1 MKKIIII
8 IFVLITVNLYSQT
21 QVINRTKYDVD
32 KYITVACEILNMN
45 IIVNVQYMPSLTH
58 FDINY
63 DLKSTIVKSNQNN
76 YIIYINDD
84 YYTKKNYKKII
95 IHELIHVHQFY
106 SGKLYKIDDDKYI
119 YNDKLINISDVE
131 YMNRQ
136 FEIDAYNLDDDLLQI
151 VEYLIKLHND

>member
-1 MKKIIII
+1 M
-8 IFVLITVNLYSQT
+8 LMTVNLYSQT

-45 IIVNVQYMPSLTH
+45 IIVNVQYMPSLPH

-76 YIIYINDD
+76 YTIYIDDD

-106 SGKLYKIDDDKYI
+106 SGRLYKIDDDKYI
-119 YNDKLINISDVE
+119 YNDKLINISNVE
-131 YMNRQ
+131 YINRQ